1 MNITVIGAGAWGT
14 ALAISL
20 AASHRVT
27 LWARNAAQI
36 EAMRA
41 TRRNQRYLPDIPLP
55 DNLEL
60 SADFSAALGAVELAI
75 IAVPAAALRATLQ
88 QFALPTPPP
97 RRPSSPPAPP
107 PAAGRAGGG
116 LVSPRGGAGR
126 WWGACPPPTPRCE
139 DAPQ

>member
-27 LWARNAAQI
+27 LWARDAAQI

-41 TRRNQRYLPDIPLP
+41 TRCNQRYLPAIPLP

-60 SADFSAALGAVELAI
+60 SADFSAALGEAELAI
-75 IAVPAAALRATLQ
+75 IAVPAAALRTTLQ
-88 QFALPTPPP
+88 QVALS
-97 RRPSSPPAPP
+97 RRCC
-107 PAAGRAGGG
+107 GVVW
-116 LVSPRGGAGR
+116 L
-126 WWGACPPPTPRCE
+126 
-139 DAPQ
+139 